1 MYFWP
6 YCDVCICPPTLTT
19 THAKAAA
26 ADTTKKHPWITA
38 LEQDVLKRNPM
49 LDAATLIEWDNLL
62 EPMHYMKRLVKYC
75 KVDNNIPSQT
85 TIVCSEQ

>member
-1 MYFWP
+1 MCMYFWP
-6 YCDVCICPPTLTT
+6 YCDVCICPPPTN
-19 THAKAAA
+19 AKAAAA

-38 LEQDVLKRNPM
+38 LEQDVLKRNPL

-85 TIVCSEQ
+85 TIVSSE